1 MLFVRE
7 SSNKCH
13 LYLPGNW
20 LIYFAIN
27 RPCAG
32 ADGFHLKIPQN
43 AARGNF
49 ARQGSSSPDLPK
61 CRATFREPAT
71 AFPFAAAS
79 RVGLLQPEPT
89 RSTRQR
95 LETMPEMDSPS
106 FGRELSR

>member
-43 AARGNF
+43 G
-49 ARQGSSSPDLPK
+49 QGFGKLSK
-61 CRATFREPAT
+61 VA
-71 AFPFAAAS
+71 
-79 RVGLLQPEPT
+79 VGVEYGYLI
-89 RSTRQR
+89 
-95 LETMPEMDSPS
+95 
-106 FGRELSR
+106 